1 MYKYVGRSTA
11 GIHKLKQQNAVV
23 ELESIVTVQSVDE
36 YTLAVQVSSSIV
48 SSGFRRTRTDN
59 EDCFFF
65 YSIQLTYTTVKR
77 NGYFLGNPLD
87 RTQDIEGENDEMPDL
102 DVLYAPFN
110 IYHKQ
115 GSVRT
120 DNDFIWTIKYNI
132 MQHLLL

>member
-1 MYKYVGRSTA
+1 M
-11 GIHKLKQQNAVV
+11 
-23 ELESIVTVQSVDE
+23 
-36 YTLAVQVSSSIV
+36 
-48 SSGFRRTRTDN
+48 
-59 EDCFFF
+59 FFF
-65 YSIQLTYTTVKR
+65 YSIQLAYTTVKR

-120 DNDFIWTIKYNI
+120 DNDFIWTIKYII